1 MCSMSYL
8 YYLSGKTV
16 PTIPVAG
23 NIDMA
28 YLQFARLPFFRSKPA
43 LGATQAQKGRQAMKR
58 FLFALLVALAVVLLL
73 ASDAM

>member
-1 MCSMSYL
+1 ME
-8 YYLSGKTV
+8 
-16 PTIPVAG
+16 
-23 NIDMA
+23 

>member
-16 PTIPVAG
+16 PAIPVAG

-58 FLFALLVALAVVLLL
+58 LFLALLIAVALVLLL
-73 ASDAM
+73 ADNAS